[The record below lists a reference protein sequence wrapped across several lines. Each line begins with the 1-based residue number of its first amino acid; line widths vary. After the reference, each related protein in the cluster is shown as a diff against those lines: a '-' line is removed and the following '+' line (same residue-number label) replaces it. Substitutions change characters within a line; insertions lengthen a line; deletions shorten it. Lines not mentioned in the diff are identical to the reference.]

1 MKLQLERPLIFF
13 DIEATGLDITND
25 RIIELTILKL
35 MPDGERIVRT
45 RRFNPPKARRYMVS
59 RTKMCV
65 TALPLELVP
74 RA

>member
-1 MKLQLERPLIFF
+1 MKLQLERPLVFF

-45 RRFNPPKARRYMVS
+45 RRFNPEMPIREHGDTWYHGRR
-59 RTKMCV
+59 C
-65 TALPLELVP
+65 A
-74 RA
+74 

>member
-45 RRFNPPKARRYMVS
+45 RRFN
-59 RTKMCV
+59 
-65 TALPLELVP
+65 
-74 RA
+74 

>member
-1 MKLQLERPLIFF
+1 MKLQLERPLVFF

-45 RRFNPPKARRYMVS
+45 RRFNPEMPIS
-59 RTKMCV
+59 
-65 TALPLELVP
+65 PDE
-74 RA
+74 